1 MSAPMM
7 AKGAL
12 RAGGARGLGW
22 RQRVPAEAIAIRDLP
37 LELAAALTYAVA
49 FIALAAVIPLLIERY
64 PLRLWGASDY
74 LQDFWYAIV
83 LKIVFLLAV
92 PLALFVRRG
101 YTLHDALLGWRPLPA
116 SVLAVLAAFVGGA
129 LLNADRAEGIGRA
142 LDVLPAAEGLGR
154 VAVGALLALL
164 MAGLPEELF
173 YRCILQTRLEKATG
187 RVSAIAVTALLF
199 TAWHIPP
206 RLALASGVEGNAG
219 DLDSVLLGTGV
230 PVLLVA
236 VVLGLAW
243 DRWRNLPALVA
254 VHWGIDLLPIV
265 GSLLQIPPK

>member
-1 MSAPMM
+1 MVGTTIAKAAP
-7 AKGAL
+7 
-12 RAGGARGLGW
+12 RGTGW
-22 RQRVPAEAIAIRDLP
+22 RQRVRADEIAISDLP
-37 LELAAALTYAVA
+37 LELAAALGYAVA
-49 FIALAAVIPLLIERY
+49 FIALSAVIPGLIERY

-83 LKIVFLLAV
+83 FKVGFLLAV
-92 PLALFVRRG
+92 PLLFFVRRG
-101 YTLHDALLGWRPLPA
+101 YRLRDALLGWRPLPS
-116 SVLAVLAAFVGGA
+116 SVLVVMAAFAGGA
-129 LLNADRAEGIGRA
+129 LLNSDRADGIGRA
-142 LDVLPAAEGLGR
+142 LDVMPAAEGLGR

-173 YRCILQTRLEKATG
+173 YRCILQTRLEKAAG
-187 RVSAIAVTALLF
+187 RVAAIAVTALLF

-206 RLALASGVEGNAG
+206 RLALADGVEGRAG
-219 DLDSVLLGTGV
+219 DLASVLLGTGV

-236 VVLGLAW
+236 LVLGLAW

-265 GSLLQIPPK
+265 SSLLQIPPK